1 MTHTLYT
8 FHPTLDSAVYE
19 GAGLPAGDAVR
30 VLVLDLHHAVVAG
43 PAGSPVTVR
52 SAHLRLDPGCFRP
65 EPVDHPAGLLKA
77 SRGEFWSYKQVERFF
92 EVQKEKFPKAPA
104 VLPDWRYEHYVS

>member
-19 GAGLPAGDAVR
+19 AHGLRAGAAVR
-30 VLVLDLHHAVVAG
+30 VLVLDLHHVVAAG
-43 PAGSPVTVR
+43 PAGPVTVR

-65 EPVDHPAGLLKA
+65 EPVDHPAGLLAA
-77 SRGEFWSYKQVERFF
+77 SRGEFWSFRQVERFF
-92 EVQKEKFPKAPA
+92 QLQKEQFRNPTG
-104 VLPDWRYEHYVS
+104 LPDWRYEHYRTGP